1 MSVDENKLRGLLGL
15 CVRARQA
22 TFGMDGCL
30 KTIRSGQAGVA
41 VLDASAS
48 AATEDKFLSACAHHR
63 TPVIRVREGLLE
75 ESTGRSG
82 VAMVVAPG
90 GLAQQLRSLPELQA
104 LREQQIKSEIHCGGA
119 SVE

>member
-1 MSVDENKLRGLLGL
+1 MDENKLRGLMGL

-30 KTIRSGQAGVA
+30 QAIRTQKAGIV

-48 AATEDKFLSACAHHR
+48 EGTRQKYESACAYHGV
-63 TPVIRVREGLLE
+63 PLVRVPKGLLQE
-75 ESTGRSG
+75 ATGRTG
-82 VAMVVAPG
+82 VAMIVAPG
-90 GLAQQLRSLPELQA
+90 GLADQIRSLSGEEAPEVH
-104 LREQQIKSEIHCGGA
+104 QINMEIHCGGA

>member
-1 MSVDENKLRGLLGL
+1 MDENKLRGLMGL

-30 KTIRSGQAGVA
+30 QAVRAQKAGVV

-48 AATEDKFLSACAHHR
+48 EGTRQKYESACAYHGV
-63 TPVIRVREGLLE
+63 PLVCVPKGLLQE
-75 ESTGRSG
+75 ATGRAG
-82 VAMVVAPG
+82 VAMTVAPG
-90 GLAQQLRSLPELQA
+90 GLADQIRSLSEPQSSEV
-104 LREQQIKSEIHCGGA
+104 QQMKTEIHCGGA